1 MDHAPDT
8 LVLPTLPDVV
18 RIAPNDEVAVALR
31 ALEAGERIDV
41 AGAVLTV
48 AEPIA
53 RGHKVAVRS
62 IGAGAPVHRY
72 GWPIGTATCD
82 IGMGDHVH
90 SHNLVTNLRAEEP
103 YDYAPIAPR
112 PQRAPGDWRFRGY
125 RRADGSVGT
134 RNEIWVIPTVG
145 SGRPRAI
152 GSRWMMWSL
161 SRIRWAARNWAMTST
176 ARRGCWRRWRAA
188 PMRAACC

>member
-53 RGHKVAVRS
+53 RGHKVAVRQS
-62 IGAGAPVHRY
+62 
-72 GWPIGTATCD
+72 
-82 IGMGDHVH
+82 
-90 SHNLVTNLRAEEP
+90 
-103 YDYAPIAPR
+103 
-112 PQRAPGDWRFRGY
+112 
-125 RRADGSVGT
+125 
-134 RNEIWVIPTVG
+134 
-145 SGRPRAI
+145 I
-152 GSRWMMWSL
+152 GSRL
-161 SRIRWAARNWAMTST
+161 AHAE
-176 ARRGCWRRWRAA
+176 
-188 PMRAACC
+188 